1 MTTAIVTFPFIR
13 TLHIFSHKDAYLVF
27 HPESFSLFR
36 IGDVLANI
44 LRELQA
50 GTDFEVVAERYGAR
64 PADLKTKLEM
74 IKSKIE
80 REMTLAEKTKE
91 KSQDSGA
98 PRDRAIHL
106 TIHVSNACNLDCTY
120 CYAQGG
126 DYGRETRI
134 RMDKDLA
141 LKAIDVMY
149 RNFRTISAIMF
160 FGGEPT
166 LALDVIEKI
175 CNHIDAKRVRGEI
188 ESIPDYTMITNG
200 TLITDEAIRVI
211 RDHRIATTISVDGP
225 KEINDHLRPYKG
237 GQGSYDKVKQGFDRI
252 VNEVGQLPQI
262 EATYTKAHEDAGL
275 SMEGLIEFLH
285 KEFMF
290 TIGTVATVS
299 VPKDHPLALVKEKAV
314 SEVSTAFNNLTRA
327 IANGELP
334 KMEKSFLD
342 PILQFLNKKSTRFH
356 CSVGHDGFAVTTEGD
371 IYPCQ
376 IFIGQEQ
383 FLMGT
388 VDDFDMDNP
397 SPRFQNAVKYMTY
410 RDKDR
415 NPICRECWVKAFCF
429 SCPGSDTFSSNGYQ
443 IPEQFCHT
451 MRSWMENVLALL
463 YEIKC
468 DPVMWKKFLD
478 GIRKISDDAG
488 KSRPGGL
495 ADFAPPPG
503 HPSLRPSQPKLY
515 QIQGVS

>member
-1 MTTAIVTFPFIR
+1 MATAAIR
-13 TLHIFSHKDAYLVF
+13 YVNDLHIFPHKDAYLVF

-36 IGDVLANI
+36 IGDVLANM
-44 LRELQA
+44 LQELKNGA
-50 GTDFEVVAERYGAR
+50 ETESVAERYGASTS
-64 PADLKTKLEM
+64 DLDSKLLM
-74 IKSKIE
+74 IQNKIE
-80 REMTLAEKTKE
+80 REMISAERARTKW
-91 KSQDSGA
+91 QDRSA

-106 TIHVSNACNLDCTY
+106 TIHVSNACNLDCVY

-126 DYGRETRI
+126 DYGRETRV
-134 RMDKDLA
+134 RMDKSLA
-141 LKAIDVMY
+141 VKAIDVMY
-149 RNFRTISAIMF
+149 RNFRSITAIMF

-166 LALDVIEKI
+166 LALDVIETI
-175 CNHIDAKRVRGEI
+175 CNHIDAKHARGEI
-188 ESIPDYTMITNG
+188 ESVPDYTMITNG

-211 RDHRIATTISVDGP
+211 RSHKIATTISVDGP
-225 KEINDHLRPYKG
+225 KELNDKLRPDKG
-237 GQGSYDKVKQGFDRI
+237 GKGSYDKVKEGFDRI

-299 VPKDHPLALVKEKAV
+299 VPDDHPLALVKEKAQN
-314 SEVSTAFNNLTRA
+314 EVSSAFNNLTRA

-342 PILQFLNKKSTRFH
+342 PILQFLDKKGTRFH

-388 VDDFDMDNP
+388 VDDFDMENP

-410 RDKDR
+410 RDKDL

-429 SCPGSDTFSSNGYQ
+429 SCPGSNTFSSNNYQ
-443 IPEQFCHT
+443 IPEAFCRT

-463 YEIKC
+463 YEIKS

-478 GIRKISDDAG
+478 GIRKISDDAE

-503 HPSLRPSQPKLY
+503 HPSLQPTKPKLY
-515 QIQGVS
+515 QIQGAS